1 MTHCSAHRQGDETFC
16 AICKHRDV
24 NDYFL
29 CQRTETA
36 PPLKRVIGIAGR
48 AGSGKST
55 MARLVRW
62 QFGQSDLVKFAAPL
76 KAATRGLLIHQ
87 GFTADEATR
96 AIEGDL
102 KRLPDERLGGLTPT
116 QIMQAIGNGVRDDL
130 DSDVW
135 VRMARQRVA
144 VSPAPV
150 IIIDDVRYANEAAA
164 VRQMGGR
171 VVMIT
176 GREDASVSTGHAS
189 ERFDFEPD
197 LTFHNTGSVL
207 DMERWITAHLTR

>member
-1 MTHCSAHRQGDETFC
+1 MTNCSARREGDEMFC
-16 AICKHRDV
+16 HRCNLRWDS
-24 NDYFL
+24 NDPSAPK
-29 CQRTETA
+29 CA
-36 PPLKRVIGIAGR
+36 PPRKYLIGIAGR

-55 MARLVRW
+55 MARLVRL
-62 QFGQSDLVKFAAPL
+62 QFGQSDMVKFAAPL
-76 KAATRGLLIHQ
+76 KAATRALLIHQ
-87 GFTADEATR
+87 GFTADEAKR

-102 KRLPDERLGGLTPT
+102 KRLPDDRVGGLTPT
-116 QIMQAIGNGVRDDL
+116 QIMQAIGNGVREDL
-130 DSDVW
+130 DSEVW

-176 GREDASVSTGHAS
+176 GRADASVSTDHVS
-189 ERFDFEPD
+189 EQFAFEPD
-197 LTFHNTGSVL
+197 MTFHNAGSVL

>member
-1 MTHCSAHRQGDETFC
+1 MTHCSARREGDEMFC
-16 AICKHRDV
+16 ARCSLRWDV
-24 NDYFL
+24 NDPSAPI
-29 CQRTETA
+29 CA
-36 PPLKRVIGIAGR
+36 PPQKRVIGIAGR

-55 MARLVRW
+55 MARLVRL
-62 QFGQSDLVKFAAPL
+62 QFGQSDVLKFAAPL

-87 GFTADEATR
+87 GFTSDEATR

-130 DSDVW
+130 DPDVW

-164 VRQMGGR
+164 VRRMGGR

-176 GREDASVSTGHAS
+176 GREDANVSSGHAS
-189 ERFDFEPD
+189 ERFAFEPD
-197 LTFHNTGSVL
+197 LTFYNIGSVL
-207 DMERWITAHLTR
+207 DMERWIIAHLTR